1 MIPVEVAFSVGFLLG
16 FGLIWCL
23 IVVWVRGFVCGWL
36 TWVLFVD
43 SVLDSLIC
51 RVGVVVCLDCGFQFR
66 VQSLLF
72 RLPCRGNWCSVVFG

>member
-1 MIPVEVAFSVGFLLG
+1 MCEVVDSVEVAFSVGVLLG

-36 TWVLFVD
+36 TWALFVD

-51 RVGVVVCLDCGFQFR
+51 RVGVV
-66 VQSLLF
+66 
-72 RLPCRGNWCSVVFG
+72 PAWIVVFSFGCIVCCLGCLAEGIGVR

>member
-36 TWVLFVD
+36 TWVFFVG

-51 RVGVVVCLDCGFQFR
+51 RLGGCLLGLWFSVSGAEFVV
-66 VQSLLF
+66 
-72 RLPCRGNWCSVVFG
+72 